1 VIGASSYVRVNTK
14 EGCPPVLGRTRFLDV
29 YRSDE
34 RRNVGGRTEQP
45 APDHVTLPPA
55 RRGFGSRVRPG
66 LLALSLFGLFFLTGC
81 SSELVAQIKR
91 LGFPPPA
98 SDRSEPIL
106 NLWIGSWIA
115 AFAVGFIMWGL
126 ILWAANRY
134 KTKHAKMP
142 RQSRYNLPMEIF
154 YTIAPFIVIAVLFY
168 YTVLAQNAVTKK
180 VADPQVTID
189 VVGQKW
195 SWTFNYKAANNP
207 AVGSDVWEA
216 GTINKTPDLYL
227 PVGKLIQFN
236 LSSPDVIHS
245 FWVPSFYEKLDV
257 IPGRH
262 NSLQMTPT
270 AEGIFPGKC
279 AELCGTYHSAMLF
292 NVHVVSEADYNA
304 YLKTLVAKGQ
314 TGEAK
319 GPAMAN
325 SPAKTGFE
333 EGTR

>member
-1 VIGASSYVRVNTK
+1 MTACSYVRVNSK
-14 EGCPPVLGRTRFLDV
+14 EGCRPRLWAGIILGV
-29 YRSDE
+29 YDE
-34 RRNVGGRTEQP
+34 RRNVGGRTDRS
-45 APDHVTLPPA
+45 ALDDMTALA
-55 RRGFGSRVRPG
+55 SRSRSGRRVRP
-66 LLALSLFGLFFLTGC
+66 LLLSMSLFALLFLTGC
-81 SSELVAQIKR
+81 SQALVDQIKR

-98 SDRSEPIL
+98 SDRSPYIL

-126 ILWAANRY
+126 ILWASNRF
-134 KTKHAKMP
+134 KTRHAKMP
-142 RQSRYNLPMEIF
+142 RQNRYNLPMEIF

-168 YTVLAQNAVTKK
+168 YTVLAQNAVQKK
-180 VADPQVTID
+180 VADPEVTID

-195 SWTFNYKAANNP
+195 SWTFNYKAADNP
-207 AVGSDVWEA
+207 AVGQDVWEA

-227 PVGKLIQFN
+227 PAGKLIQFN

-270 AEGIFPGKC
+270 AEGIFHGRC

-292 NVHVVSEADYNA
+292 NVHVVSENDYNN
-304 YLKTLVAKGQ
+304 YLKSLVAKGQ
-314 TGEAK
+314 IGEAK
-319 GPAMAN
+319 GPSQAN
-325 SPAKTGFE
+325 APAKTVSE

>member
-1 VIGASSYVRVNTK
+1 
-14 EGCPPVLGRTRFLDV
+14 
-29 YRSDE
+29 
-34 RRNVGGRTEQP
+34 VGGRTKRP
-45 APDHVTLPPA
+45 APDNVTLPPA
-55 RRGFGSRVRPG
+55 RRGFGSRVRSG
-66 LLALSLFGLFFLTGC
+66 LLALSLFGLLFLTGC
-81 SSELVAQIKR
+81 SPDLVAQIKR

-98 SDRSEPIL
+98 SDRSPDVL

-126 ILWAANRY
+126 ILWSANRY

-245 FWVPSFYEKLDV
+245 FWVPAMLFKRDV
-257 IPGRH
+257 
-262 NSLQMTPT
+262 
-270 AEGIFPGKC
+270 FPGNTVNTFETTILAQGAYVGRC
-279 AELCGTYHSAMLF
+279 AELCGAYHSMMNFELRAVTPEQYAQFIAAKEAGKSTPEALSAINEAPLATTTF
-292 NVHVVSEADYNA
+292 PFPTKRDAVVAAGN
-304 YLKTLVAKGQ
+304 
-314 TGEAK
+314 
-319 GPAMAN
+319 
-325 SPAKTGFE
+325 
-333 EGTR
+333 

>member
-1 VIGASSYVRVNTK
+1 VAARAY
-14 EGCPPVLGRTRFLDV
+14 GRARFVDV

-45 APDHVTLPPA
+45 AQENVILPPT
-55 RRGFGSRVRPG
+55 RRGLGSRLRS
-66 LLALSLFGLFFLTGC
+66 LLLGLSLLSLLFLTGC
-81 SSELVAQIKR
+81 SQELVAQIKR
-91 LGFPPPA
+91 FGLPRPA
-98 SDRSEPIL
+98 GGDRGAYIL

-115 AFAVGFIMWGL
+115 AFAVGFIVWGL
-126 ILWAANRY
+126 ILWSTNRY

-142 RQSRYNLPMEIF
+142 RQNRYNLPMEIF
-154 YTIAPFIVIAVLFY
+154 YTIAPFIIIAVLFY
-168 YTVLAQNAVTKK
+168 YTVLAQNAVTRK
-180 VADPQVTID
+180 VADPEVTID

-207 AVGSDVWEA
+207 AVGQDVWEA

-262 NSLQMTPT
+262 NSLQITPAT
-270 AEGIFPGKC
+270 EGVFPGKC

-292 NVHVVSEADYNA
+292 NVHIVNETDYTN

-314 TGEAK
+314 IGEAK
-319 GPAMAN
+319 GPAEAN
-325 SPAKTGFE
+325 SPVRTGSE

>member
-1 VIGASSYVRVNTK
+1 M
-14 EGCPPVLGRTRFLDV
+14 
-29 YRSDE
+29 YRSDG
-34 RRNVGGRTEQP
+34 RRNVGGRTERP
-45 APDHVTLPPA
+45 APANVTLPPA
-55 RRGFGSRVRPG
+55 RGGLGSRFRAALLG
-66 LLALSLFGLFFLTGC
+66 LSMLSVLFLTGC
-81 SSELVAQIKR
+81 AQNSQELIAQIKR

-98 SDRSEPIL
+98 GDRGSYIL

-115 AFAVGFIMWGL
+115 AFAVGFIVLGL
-126 ILWAANRY
+126 ILWSANRY

-154 YTIAPFIVIAVLFY
+154 YTIAPFIIIAVLFY

-180 VADPQVTID
+180 VADPAITID

-195 SWTFNYKAANNP
+195 SWTFNYKAADNP
-207 AVGSDVWEA
+207 AVGQNVWEA
-216 GTINKTPDLYL
+216 GTINRTPDLYL
-227 PVGKLIQFN
+227 PVGQLIQFN

-262 NSLQMTPT
+262 NILQLKPT
-270 AEGIFPGKC
+270 TEGIFAGKC

-292 NVHVVSEADYNA
+292 NVHVVSEADYNN
-304 YLKTLVAKGQ
+304 YLKSLVAKGQ
-314 TGEAK
+314 VGEAK
-319 GPAMAN
+319 GPALAN
-325 SPAKTGFE
+325 SPVRTGSE

>member
-1 VIGASSYVRVNTK
+1 M
-14 EGCPPVLGRTRFLDV
+14 
-29 YRSDE
+29 
-34 RRNVGGRTEQP
+34 GGRTERP
-45 APDHVTLPPA
+45 AVENVTPPP
-55 RRGFGSRVRPG
+55 SRSG
-66 LLALSLFGLFFLTGC
+66 LASRFRLGWLALSTLGLLFLTGC
-81 SSELVAQIKR
+81 SQELVDQMKR
-91 LGFPPPA
+91 LGLPPPA
-98 SDRSEPIL
+98 SDRSPYIL
-106 NLWIGSWIA
+106 SLWIGSWIA

-126 ILWAANRY
+126 ILWSANRY

-142 RQSRYNLPMEIF
+142 RQNRYNLPMEIF
-154 YTIAPFIVIAVLFY
+154 YTIAPFIIIAVLFY
-168 YTVLAQNAVTKK
+168 YTVLAQNDVLRK
-180 VADPQVTID
+180 VADPEVTID

-195 SWTFNYKAANNP
+195 SWTFNYKAADDP

-227 PVGKLIQFN
+227 PVGKLVQFN
-236 LSSPDVIHS
+236 LISPDVIHS

-270 AEGIFPGKC
+270 TEGVFAGKC

-292 NVHVVSEADYNA
+292 NVHVVSETEYNK
-304 YLKTLVAKGQ
+304 YLKSLVAKGQ

-319 GPAMAN
+319 GPAQAN
-325 SPAKTGFE
+325 SPVGTGTE

>member
-1 VIGASSYVRVNTK
+1 VNSK
-14 EGCPPVLGRTRFLDV
+14 DKGGCSTMGQAPLLGV
-29 YRSDE
+29 YPSDE
-34 RRNVGGRTEQP
+34 RRNVGGRAERSAMDDMKVLTG
-45 APDHVTLPPA
+45 
-55 RRGFGSRVRPG
+55 RRRAIRRLRPVV
-66 LLALSLFGLFFLTGC
+66 LSLSLFGLLFLTGC
-81 SSELVAQIKR
+81 SAELTAQIKR

-98 SDRSEPIL
+98 SDRSPYIL
-106 NLWIGSWIA
+106 NLWIGTWIA
-115 AFAVGFIMWGL
+115 AFAVGVLVWAL

-142 RQSRYNLPMEIF
+142 KQNRYNLPMEIF

-168 YTVLAQNAVTKK
+168 YTVLAQNEVQKK
-180 VADPQVTID
+180 VADPEVTID

-195 SWTFNYKAANNP
+195 SWTFNYKAADDP
-207 AVGSDVWEA
+207 AVGQDVWEA
-216 GTINKTPDLYL
+216 GTINKTPDLYV

-262 NSLQMTPT
+262 NSLQMRPT
-270 AEGIFPGKC
+270 AEGVFAGKC

-292 NVHVVSEADYNA
+292 NVHVVNENDYNS
-304 YLKTLVAKGQ
+304 YLKSLVAKGQ
-314 TGEAK
+314 IGEAK
-319 GPAMAN
+319 GPALAN
-325 SPAKTGFE
+325 TPVKTGSE